1 MVDNR
6 VVIIGVAAGPVI
18 TNFTF
23 WGAVLNLEH
32 RPAAD
37 VVDSLVNRVAVF
49 GGDCRK

>member
-23 WGAVLNLEH
+23 WLDHEH